1 MGSDKTHLTN
11 HQGDK
16 ECHNVFMTCG
26 NIKKDVRLRDSERAW
41 MHVGQIPV
49 VKWKEK
55 DRQGVLNQRML
66 HRCLEIICQRA
77 MECSHQAEKMVGPDG
92 LVYKI
97 RLLLAAYIADLPE
110 ALDLACRRSG
120 TSPVTTATK
129 ADFGNPSPCPL
140 QTAEMTL
147 AAIKEV
153 LEEVG
158 EEDILKYNKA
168 AKKRGLNGVTRP
180 FWRKWFGAD
189 PSDFY
194 VPDALHQWFKFFI
207 DHVWKW
213 GLALLGKEEMDKRLS
228 VLQQVVGYRHFGRGV
243 TRFKQHTGR
252 EQRDLMRYFVAI
264 IAGHPKVSTRNLI
277 AFRAFIDF
285 VYIAQYKSHSAQTLQ
300 YLEDALKRFHAH
312 LPSLSHLRNGK
323 LMKGLFL
330 IPKLEL
336 MHNVVRSAKSLGS
349 SDQFNSEQV
358 EKGHIIFA
366 KVPYKSTN
374 KKDYASQMCRYTDRQ
389 EKIRLFDE
397 YLEWFHAGVDHE
409 PDEKEFWDD
418 DEADDEA
425 DDPTS
430 RWNDGGNLTD
440 EEDDED
446 EDEGQD
452 EEDNDA
458 DDEEDD
464 EEDDSNKVKRKQ
476 MEWRT
481 TRLRLKA
488 LRILMLKRRK
498 RKVIDAFQLAR
509 KAHSIHRDYGLEV
522 NETTAFKL
530 TSRITYKGLAIKE
543 FCRLYKLDNLKL
555 AIVDYY
561 RANPGDL
568 GDISIRRLDAW
579 DHFRIQLH
587 AARDSEALLPLQ
599 KVEAVPPNSEQKF
612 GRCNFVLVKNYKGME
627 FNGVCGTCILSLF
640 TGKRGG

>member
-213 GLALLGKEEMDKRLS
+213 GLALLGK
-228 VLQQVVGYRHFGRGV
+228 
-243 TRFKQHTGR
+243 
-252 EQRDLMRYFVAI
+252 
-264 IAGHPKVSTRNLI
+264 
-277 AFRAFIDF
+277 
-285 VYIAQYKSHSAQTLQ
+285 
-300 YLEDALKRFHAH
+300 
-312 LPSLSHLRNGK
+312 
-323 LMKGLFL
+323 
-330 IPKLEL
+330 
-336 MHNVVRSAKSLGS
+336 
-349 SDQFNSEQV
+349 
-358 EKGHIIFA
+358 
-366 KVPYKSTN
+366 
-374 KKDYASQMCRYTDRQ
+374 
-389 EKIRLFDE
+389 
-397 YLEWFHAGVDHE
+397 
-409 PDEKEFWDD
+409 
-418 DEADDEA
+418 
-425 DDPTS
+425 
-430 RWNDGGNLTD
+430 
-440 EEDDED
+440 
-446 EDEGQD
+446 
-452 EEDNDA
+452 
-458 DDEEDD
+458 
-464 EEDDSNKVKRKQ
+464 
-476 MEWRT
+476 
-481 TRLRLKA
+481 
-488 LRILMLKRRK
+488 
-498 RKVIDAFQLAR
+498 
-509 KAHSIHRDYGLEV
+509 
-522 NETTAFKL
+522 
-530 TSRITYKGLAIKE
+530 
-543 FCRLYKLDNLKL
+543 
-555 AIVDYY
+555 
-561 RANPGDL
+561 
-568 GDISIRRLDAW
+568 
-579 DHFRIQLH
+579 
-587 AARDSEALLPLQ
+587 
-599 KVEAVPPNSEQKF
+599 
-612 GRCNFVLVKNYKGME
+612 
-627 FNGVCGTCILSLF
+627 
-640 TGKRGG
+640 